1 MLAGEL
7 LAGFDLR
14 EIAERSGRSF
24 NTVRTHLARL
34 LAKTDT
40 RRQSDLVRLLAR
52 LPQA

>member
-1 MLAGEL
+1 L

-14 EIAERSGRSF
+14 EIAQRSGRSF

-52 LPQA
+52 LPLA